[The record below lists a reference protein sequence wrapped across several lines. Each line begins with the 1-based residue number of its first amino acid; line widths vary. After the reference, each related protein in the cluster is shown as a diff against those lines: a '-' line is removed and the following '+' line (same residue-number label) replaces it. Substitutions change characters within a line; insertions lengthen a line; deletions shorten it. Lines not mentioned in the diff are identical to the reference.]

1 MSPALV
7 ALLAVLALYV
17 AAILAL
23 AVAGRRTDAAA
34 LARFAPDCAVLLG
47 RLARDHPVRLMAFDL
62 LWRDGY
68 PRVEAPWHERRAELE
83 GLGLDG
89 PAWEVPGLRAGG
101 QDLVVKRRGSRYR
114 PGAVTED
121 WVVVRRRPRT

>member
-47 RLARDHPVRLMAFDL
+47 RLARD
-62 LWRDGY
+62 
-68 PRVEAPWHERRAELE
+68 PRVPRARRIA
-83 GLGLDG
+83 LGAGVLYLACPIDLIPDFVPVAGQLDD
-89 PAWEVPGLRAGG
+89 AIVLALLLRG
-101 QDLVVKRRGSRYR
+101 
-114 PGAVTED
+114 
-121 WVVVRRRPRT
+121 VVRAAGPEIVREHWPGPERSLTAVLALTPRD